1 MIAFSS
7 SIFWTGLGEK
17 VKQYNRGQAAVART
31 REQLDDQIFF
41 CKQWQYHNNETKSTT
56 RPWTL
61 YRKEWN
67 GMECNVCHT
76 FAINYV
82 PINCDCGQWMRMPS
96 EITWTGLSWN
106 MSSGIIVT
114 INTFSLPHSHKSHR
128 SRGRKDQKV
137 LHCAIKTSEDTQ
149 QDGGYGW
156 GSHSDSMLWPT
167 DRLYLLM
174 KLLTRNAR
182 SFLNNL

>member
-17 VKQYNRGQAAVART
+17 VKHYIWGPGGRGAYQGTVRWPDFLLQT
-31 REQLDDQIFF
+31 VTISQRRNKI
-41 CKQWQYHNNETKSTT
+41 NNTT
-56 RPWTL
+56 MDFVS
-61 YRKEWN
+61 K

-174 KLLTRNAR
+174 KLLTRNAG